1 MRRRLETAASAVRE
15 RAATPRGR
23 RAVLPIAIVVA
34 AALFAGYLKATR
46 PVLNPAIPEE
56 RVWTVTVLEGRATDV
71 RPELRAFGEIVAG
84 REVDL
89 RPLVAGRVVDVGAN
103 FHNGG
108 IVRRGELLAA
118 IDPFDYQAA
127 VDEAEAEI
135 AEAEARQDEIQ
146 ADLLAE
152 QSMLATDRDQLGL
165 RERELARRKILLDK
179 GSGSRK
185 SLDDAA
191 IARNEE
197 RRKVQT
203 ARRDIDMLAARAAQ
217 QEAAL
222 ERLRIGLRRAEHDLE
237 ETRLLAPFDGFLT
250 DTDIAIGKRIGTGDR
265 VARLFDAG
273 SLEAR
278 FHLSDTQYARFL
290 EGGAVEQRPVQILWR
305 IGGTEKTFG
314 AVIRQAEGRI
324 DSASGGVELYAA
336 IAGTGPKTLL
346 RPGAFVEARIADRVY
361 PGVFALPDIAVH
373 DGSVYVIGPEGRLEA
388 RPATVVLRD
397 RKRTLVTGDLEGQRI
412 VVTDFA
418 EIGPGLLARP
428 AE

>member
-1 MRRRLETAASAVRE
+1 MRQQFDMAASATRA
-15 RAATPRGR
+15 RAATPKGR
-23 RAVLPIAIVVA
+23 RAVLPLLIVVA
-34 AALFAGYLKATR
+34 AALFAGYLQATR
-46 PVLNPAIPEE
+46 PVLNPANPEE
-56 RVWTVTVLEGRATDV
+56 RVWTVAVVEGRATDI

-89 RPLVAGRVVDVGAN
+89 RPLVAGRVVEVGAN

-108 IVRRGELLAA
+108 IVGRGELLVA
-118 IDPFDYQAA
+118 IDPFDYEAA
-127 VDEAEAEI
+127 VDEAKAKI
-135 AEAEARQDEIQ
+135 AEAEARRDEIQ

-152 QSMLATDRDQLGL
+152 RSLLATGREQLGL
-165 RERELARRKILLDK
+165 RQRELARRKTLVDK

-197 RRKVQT
+197 RRKVLT
-203 ARRDIDMLAARAAQ
+203 AERDIEMLAARAAQ
-217 QEAAL
+217 QEAVLA
-222 ERLRIGLRRAEHDLE
+222 RLRIGLRRAERAHE

-278 FHLSDTQYARFL
+278 FHLSDTQYARLL
-290 EGGAVEQRPVQILWR
+290 EGSAAGERPVRILWR
-305 IGGTEKTFG
+305 LGGTEKAFD
-314 AVIRQAEGRI
+314 AVIKQAEGRI
-324 DSASGGVELYAA
+324 DPASGGVELYAA
-336 IAGTGPKTLL
+336 IAGTGPDTLL
-346 RPGAFVEARIADRVY
+346 RPGAFIEARIADRVY
-361 PGVFALPDIAVH
+361 PGVYALPENAVH
-373 DGSVYVIGPEGRLEA
+373 DGTVYVIGAEQRLEA
-388 RPATVVLRD
+388 RPATIVLRD
-397 RKRTLVTGDLEGQRI
+397 RDRFLVTGDLEGQRI

>member
-1 MRRRLETAASAVRE
+1 MRERLQTAASAMRD
-15 RAATPRGR
+15 RAATPKGR
-23 RAVLPIAIVVA
+23 RAVLPVLIVVA
-34 AALFAGYLKATR
+34 AALFAGYLQATR
-46 PVLNPAIPEE
+46 PVLNPAVPEE
-56 RVWTVTVLEGRATDV
+56 RVWTVAVVEGRAADV

-89 RPLVAGRVVDVGAN
+89 RPLVAGRVVEVGAN
-103 FHNGG
+103 FRNGG
-108 IVRRGELLAA
+108 IVRRGELLVA

-127 VDEAEAEI
+127 VDEAKAEI
-135 AEAEARQDEIQ
+135 AEAEARHDEIQ

-152 QSMLATDRDQLGL
+152 QAMLATSRDQLGL
-165 RERELARRKILLDK
+165 RQRELTRRQTLVDK
-179 GSGSRK
+179 GSGSKK

-217 QEAAL
+217 QDAAL
-222 ERLRIGLRRAEHDLE
+222 ERLRIGLRRAERELE

-278 FHLSDTQYARFL
+278 FHLSDTQYSRLLAGRTAG
-290 EGGAVEQRPVQILWR
+290 ERPVRILWR
-305 IGGTEKTFG
+305 IGATEKAFD
-314 AVIRQAEGRI
+314 AIIEQAEGRI

-336 IAGTGPKTLL
+336 IAGTGPETLL
-346 RPGAFVEARIADRVY
+346 RPGAFIEARIADRVY
-361 PGVFALPDIAVH
+361 PGVYVLPENAVH

-388 RPATVVLRD
+388 RPAAVVLRD
-397 RKRTLVTGDLEGQRI
+397 RERTLVTGDLEGQRI

-418 EIGPGLLARP
+418 EIGPGLLAR
-428 AE
+428 AVE

>member
-1 MRRRLETAASAVRE
+1 MRKRLETAASAVRE
-15 RAATPRGR
+15 RAATPKGR
-23 RAVLPIAIVVA
+23 RAVLPIMIVAA

-56 RVWTVTVLEGRATDV
+56 RVWTVTVVEGRATDI

-89 RPLVAGRVVDVGAN
+89 RPLVAGRVVEVGAN
-103 FHNGG
+103 FRNGG
-108 IVRRGELLAA
+108 IVRRGELLVA

-127 VDEAEAEI
+127 VDEAKAEI
-135 AEAEARQDEIQ
+135 AGAEARQDEIQ

-152 QSMLATDRDQLGL
+152 QAMLATGNDQLGL
-165 RERELARRKILLDK
+165 RERELARRKTLVAK
-179 GSGSRK
+179 GSGSKK

-203 ARRDIDMLAARAAQ
+203 ARRDIDMLAARSAQ

-222 ERLRIGLRRAEHDLE
+222 ARLQIGLRRAERNLE

-290 EGGAVEQRPVQILWR
+290 EGGMAARRPVRILWR
-305 IGGTEKTFG
+305 IGGTEKDFD
-314 AVIRQAEGRI
+314 AVIKQAGGRI
-324 DSASGGVELYAA
+324 DSASGGIELYAA
-336 IAGTGPKTLL
+336 IAGTGPATLL

-361 PGVFALPDIAVH
+361 PGVFALPENAVH

-388 RPATVVLRD
+388 RAAVIVLRD
-397 RKRTLVTGDLEGQRI
+397 RKRALVTGDLEGQRI